1 MTDTDISNK
10 KIALYPG
17 SFDPITNGHLD
28 VLERASAMFD
38 EVVIAVLN
46 HPAKKSFL
54 DIETRL
60 ELIRNATI
68 NMKNVSVDYFN
79 GLTVEYARS
88 IGAKFLIRGL
98 RTITD
103 FEYEVQLC
111 QTNQVIAP
119 DIDTVFLSTKPEHNF
134 ISSSIVR
141 ELSSYKTDISKFVPK
156 CVVQYLHK
164 SMKQLDDN
172 KMLKG
177 ELNSI
182 QLDMRKALK

>member
-1 MTDTDISNK
+1 MAENYSANK

-28 VLERASAMFD
+28 VLERASKMFD
-38 EVVIAVLN
+38 EVVIAVLR
-46 HPAKKSFL
+46 HPEKKSFL
-54 DIETRL
+54 TVEKRV
-60 ELIRNATI
+60 ELIKEATKD
-68 NMKNVSVDYFN
+68 MENVSVASFD
-79 GLTVEYARS
+79 GLTVEFARS

-119 DIDTVFLSTKPEHNF
+119 DIDTVFLPTKPKHNF

-141 ELSSYKTDISKFVPK
+141 ELSNHKTDISKFVPK
-156 CVVQYLHK
+156 NVVEYL
-164 SMKQLDDN
+164 QDN
-172 KMLKG
+172 
-177 ELNSI
+177 
-182 QLDMRKALK
+182 MRKAP

>member
-1 MTDTDISNK
+1 MTNATYDK

-28 VLERASAMFD
+28 VLERASRMFD

-46 HPAKKSFL
+46 HPTKKPFL
-54 DIETRL
+54 DVQTRVS
-60 ELIRNATI
+60 LIKEAVN
-68 NMKNVSVDYFN
+68 NFKNVKVDFFD
-79 GLTVEYARS
+79 GLTVDYARK

-111 QTNQVIAP
+111 QTNQVIAHE
-119 DIDTVFLSTKPEHNF
+119 IDTVFLSTRPEHNF

-141 ELSSYKTDISKFVPK
+141 ELSSHNTDISKFVREN
-156 CVVQYLHK
+156 VVEYL
-164 SMKQLDDN
+164 N
-172 KMLKG
+172 KMNKTQERL
-177 ELNSI
+177 
-182 QLDMRKALK
+182 

>member
-1 MTDTDISNK
+1 MRDICVSNK

-38 EVVIAVLN
+38 EVVIAVLK
-46 HPAKKSFL
+46 HPEKKAFL
-54 DIETRL
+54 SVEERVA
-60 ELIRNATI
+60 LIKDATKD
-68 NMKNVSVDYFN
+68 MKNVSVDSFD
-79 GLTVEYARS
+79 GLTVEFARN

-119 DIDTVFLSTKPEHNF
+119 DIDTVFLSTKPQHNF

-141 ELSSYKTDISKFVPK
+141 ELSKHKTNISKFVPK
-156 CVVQYLHK
+156 NVVEYL
-164 SMKQLDDN
+164 QDD
-172 KMLKG
+172 
-177 ELNSI
+177 I
-182 QLDMRKALK
+182 RKVSK

>member
-1 MTDTDISNK
+1 MYDMRDVCESSK

-38 EVVIAVLN
+38 EVVIAVLK
-46 HPAKKSFL
+46 HPEKKSFL
-54 DIETRL
+54 TVEQRV
-60 ELIRNATI
+60 ELIKNATKD
-68 NMKNVSVDYFN
+68 MKNIFVDSFD
-79 GLTVEYARS
+79 GLTVEFARQ

-119 DIDTVFLSTKPEHNF
+119 DIDTVFLSTKPQHNF

-141 ELSSYKTDISKFVPK
+141 ELSKHKTDISKFVPK
-156 CVVQYLHK
+156 NVVEYL
-164 SMKQLDDN
+164 QDN
-172 KMLKG
+172 
-177 ELNSI
+177 I
-182 QLDMRKALK
+182 RKVSK

>member
-1 MTDTDISNK
+1 MAENYSANK

-28 VLERASAMFD
+28 VLERASQMFD

-46 HPAKKSFL
+46 NPEKKAFL
-54 DIETRL
+54 SVDERV
-60 ELIRNATI
+60 ELIKNAT
-68 NMKNVSVDYFN
+68 NHMENVKTSSFD
-79 GLTVEYARS
+79 GLTVEYARK

-111 QTNQVIAP
+111 QTNQVIATE
-119 DIDTVFLSTKPEHNF
+119 IDTVFLPTKPKHNF

-141 ELSSYKTDISKFVPK
+141 ELSKHKTDISKFVPK
-156 CVVQYLHK
+156 NVVEYL
-164 SMKQLDDN
+164 Q
-172 KMLKG
+172 
-177 ELNSI
+177 
-182 QLDMRKALK
+182 R

>member
-1 MTDTDISNK
+1 MKDCISDK

-28 VLERASAMFD
+28 VLERASRMFD
-38 EVVIAVLN
+38 SVVIAVLK
-46 HPAKKSFL
+46 HPEKKSFL
-54 DIETRL
+54 SVEQRVN
-60 ELIRNATI
+60 LIKESI
-68 NMKNVSVDYFN
+68 KDMENVSVDSFD
-79 GLTVEYARS
+79 GLTVEYARK

-119 DIDTVFLSTKPEHNF
+119 DIDTVFLSTKPQHNF

-141 ELSSYKTDISKFVPK
+141 ELSSHKTDISKFVPK
-156 CVVQYLHK
+156 NVVEYL
-164 SMKQLDDN
+164 QN
-172 KMLKG
+172 
-177 ELNSI
+177 NI
-182 QLDMRKALK
+182 RKVSD

>member
-1 MTDTDISNK
+1 MRDVCISNK

-38 EVVIAVLN
+38 EVVIAVLR
-46 HPAKKSFL
+46 HPEKKSFL
-54 DIETRL
+54 SVEERVK
-60 ELIRNATI
+60 LIKEAI
-68 NMKNVSVDYFN
+68 KDMKNVSVDSFD
-79 GLTVEYARS
+79 GLTVEYARR

-119 DIDTVFLSTKPEHNF
+119 DIDTVFLSTKPQHNF

-141 ELSSYKTDISKFVPK
+141 ELSKHKTDISKFVPK
-156 CVVQYLHK
+156 NVVEYL
-164 SMKQLDDN
+164 QDD
-172 KMLKG
+172 
-177 ELNSI
+177 I
-182 QLDMRKALK
+182 RKVSK

>member
-1 MTDTDISNK
+1 MKDNCISNE

-38 EVVIAVLN
+38 KVVIAVLK
-46 HPAKKSFL
+46 HPDKKSFL
-54 DIETRL
+54 TTEQRV
-60 ELIRNATI
+60 ELIEQATKH
-68 NMKNVSVDYFN
+68 MENVCVDSFD
-79 GLTVEYARS
+79 GLTVEYARN

-119 DIDTVFLSTKPEHNF
+119 DIDTVFLPTKPQHNF

-141 ELSSYKTDISKFVPK
+141 ELSNHKTDISKFVPK
-156 CVVQYLHK
+156 NVVEYL
-164 SMKQLDDN
+164 QDD
-172 KMLKG
+172 
-177 ELNSI
+177 I
-182 QLDMRKALK
+182 RKVSK

>member
-1 MTDTDISNK
+1 MKDCISDK

-28 VLERASAMFD
+28 VLERASRMFD
-38 EVVIAVLN
+38 SVVIAVLK
-46 HPAKKSFL
+46 HPEKKSFL
-54 DIETRL
+54 SVEQWVD
-60 ELIRNATI
+60 LIKESI
-68 NMKNVSVDYFN
+68 KDMKNVSVDSFD
-79 GLTVEYARS
+79 GLTVEYARK

-119 DIDTVFLSTKPEHNF
+119 DIDTVFLSTKPQHNF

-141 ELSSYKTDISKFVPK
+141 ELSSHKTDISKFVPK
-156 CVVQYLHK
+156 NVVEYL
-164 SMKQLDDN
+164 QN
-172 KMLKG
+172 
-177 ELNSI
+177 NI
-182 QLDMRKALK
+182 RKVSD

>member
-1 MTDTDISNK
+1 MITERSSDK

-28 VLERASAMFD
+28 VLERASRMFD

-46 HPAKKSFL
+46 HPKKQSFL
-54 DIETRL
+54 PIDIRVK
-60 ELIRNATI
+60 LIKQSI
-68 NMKNVSVDYFN
+68 QGIENVSVDYFN
-79 GLTVEYARS
+79 GLTVEYARK

-111 QTNQVIAP
+111 QTNQAIAP
-119 DIDTVFLSTKPEHNF
+119 DIDTVFLSTSAEHNF
-134 ISSSIVR
+134 ISSSIVK

-156 CVVQYLHK
+156 SVVQYLQEEK
-164 SMKQLDDN
+164 EEVYK
-172 KMLKG
+172 
-177 ELNSI
+177 
-182 QLDMRKALK
+182 

>member
-1 MTDTDISNK
+1 MKDNTISDK

-28 VLERASAMFD
+28 VLERASRMFD
-38 EVVIAVLN
+38 EVVIAVLR
-46 HPAKKSFL
+46 HPDKKSFL
-54 DIETRL
+54 DTEQRVQ
-60 ELIRNATI
+60 LIKEAIGGMQNI
-68 NMKNVSVDYFN
+68 SVDSFD
-79 GLTVEYARS
+79 GLTVEYARK

-119 DIDTVFLSTKPEHNF
+119 DIETVFLSTKPQHNF

-141 ELSSYKTDISKFVPK
+141 ELSNHKTDISKFVPK
-156 CVVQYLHK
+156 NVVEYL
-164 SMKQLDDN
+164 QDD
-172 KMLKG
+172 
-177 ELNSI
+177 I
-182 QLDMRKALK
+182 RKALK

>member
-1 MTDTDISNK
+1 MDVNYISDK

-28 VLERASAMFD
+28 VLERASRMFD
-38 EVVIAVLN
+38 KVVIAVLKN
-46 HPAKKSFL
+46 PDKKSFL
-54 DIETRL
+54 DVEQRVA
-60 ELIRNATI
+60 LIKEATKS
-68 NMKNVSVDYFN
+68 MPNVQVDSFD
-79 GLTVEYARS
+79 GLTVEYARK

-119 DIDTVFLSTKPEHNF
+119 DIDTVFLPTKPKHNF

-141 ELSSYKTDISKFVPK
+141 ELSNHKTDISKFVPK
-156 CVVQYLHK
+156 NVVEYL
-164 SMKQLDDN
+164 QDD
-172 KMLKG
+172 
-177 ELNSI
+177 I
-182 QLDMRKALK
+182 RKVSK

>member
-1 MTDTDISNK
+1 MVENSEVTK

-28 VLERASAMFD
+28 VLERASRMFD

-46 HPAKKSFL
+46 NPVKKSFI
-54 DIETRL
+54 DVEQRV
-60 ELIRNATI
+60 ELIKDAVKD
-68 NMKNVSVDYFN
+68 MKNVSVACFD
-79 GLTVEYARS
+79 GLTVEYARK

-119 DIDTVFLSTKPEHNF
+119 DIDTVFLSTRPEHNF
-134 ISSSIVR
+134 ISSSIVK
-141 ELSSYKTDISKFVPK
+141 ELSNHKTDISKFVPK
-156 CVVQYLHK
+156 NVVKYL
-164 SMKQLDDN
+164 Q
-172 KMLKG
+172 
-177 ELNSI
+177 
-182 QLDMRKALK
+182 R

>member
-1 MTDTDISNK
+1 MIANNSADK

-38 EVVIAVLN
+38 EVVIAVLR
-46 HPAKKSFL
+46 HPEKKAFL
-54 DIETRL
+54 TVEQRV
-60 ELIRNATI
+60 ELIKQATA
-68 NMKNVSVDYFN
+68 NMKNVTTASFD
-79 GLTVEYARS
+79 GLTVEYARQ

-119 DIDTVFLSTKPEHNF
+119 EIDTVFLPTKPKHNF

-141 ELSSYKTDISKFVPK
+141 ELAKHKTDISKFVPK
-156 CVVQYLHK
+156 NVVEYLQK
-164 SMKQLDDN
+164 
-172 KMLKG
+172 
-177 ELNSI
+177 
-182 QLDMRKALK
+182 

>member
-1 MTDTDISNK
+1 MRDVCISNDK

-38 EVVIAVLN
+38 KVVIAVLK
-46 HPAKKSFL
+46 HPEKKSFL
-54 DIETRL
+54 SVEERVN
-60 ELIRNATI
+60 LIKDSI
-68 NMKNVSVDYFN
+68 KDMKNVSVDSFD
-79 GLTVEYARS
+79 GLTVEYARN

-119 DIDTVFLSTKPEHNF
+119 DIDTVFLSTKPQHNF

-141 ELSSYKTDISKFVPK
+141 ELSSHKTDISKFVPEN
-156 CVVQYLHK
+156 VVKYL
-164 SMKQLDDN
+164 QDD
-172 KMLKG
+172 
-177 ELNSI
+177 I
-182 QLDMRKALK
+182 RKVSK